1 MNNTFKKR
9 VDELGR
15 IVIPKQIRNTFKI
28 RDFDELEL
36 YIEDDN
42 IILKKTGGIFLLKE
56 KFDNVLSFMGKYLLI
71 NAFILEQNK
80 VVSTNI
86 SYIKDNSILLTDI
99 NDFLISQDQKELL
112 FENDIRV
119 NGYIK
124 TYQLIRD
131 SNLYGYIVFVSDKLK
146 GDIDIYKDITN
157 ILLDIIK

>member
-56 KFDNVLSFMGKYLLI
+56 KFDNFLNFIGKYLLI
-71 NAFILEQNK
+71 NAFILERNK

-86 SYIKDNSILLTDI
+86 SDIKDNSILLTDI
-99 NDFLISQDQKELL
+99 NDFLINQDQKELL
-112 FENDIRV
+112 FDNDIRV

-146 GDIDIYKDITN
+146 EDIDIYKDITN

>member
-56 KFDNVLSFMGKYLLI
+56 KFDNVLNFIGKYLLI
-71 NAFILEQNK
+71 NTFILEQNK

-86 SYIKDNSILLTDI
+86 SDIKDNSILLTDI
-99 NDFLISQDQKELL
+99 NDFLINQDQKELL
-112 FENDIRV
+112 FDNDIRV

-146 GDIDIYKDITN
+146 DDIDIYKDITN

>member
-42 IILKKTGGIFLLKE
+42 IILKKSGGIFLLKE
-56 KFDNVLSFMGKYLLI
+56 KFDNFLNFIGKYLLI

-86 SYIKDNSILLTDI
+86 SDIKDNSILLTDI
-99 NDFLISQDQKELL
+99 NDFLINQDQKELL
-112 FENDIRV
+112 FDNDIRV

-146 GDIDIYKDITN
+146 DDIDIYKDITN

>member
-131 SNLYGYIVFVSDKLK
+131 SNLYGYIVFVSDKL
-146 GDIDIYKDITN
+146 
-157 ILLDIIK
+157 

>member
-56 KFDNVLSFMGKYLLI
+56 KFDKVLNFIGKYLLI

-86 SYIKDNSILLTDI
+86 SDIKDNLILLTDI
-99 NDFLISQDQKELL
+99 NDFLINQDQKELL
-112 FENDIRV
+112 FDNDIRV

-146 GDIDIYKDITN
+146 DDIDIYKDITN

>member
-56 KFDNVLSFMGKYLLI
+56 KFDNVLNFIGKYLLI
-71 NAFILEQNK
+71 NTFILEQNK

-86 SYIKDNSILLTDI
+86 SDIKDNSILLTDI
-99 NDFLISQDQKELL
+99 NDFLINQDQKELL
-112 FENDIRV
+112 FDNDIRV

-124 TYQLIRD
+124 TFQLIRD

-146 GDIDIYKDITN
+146 DDIDIYKDITN

>member
-36 YIEDDN
+36 YIEEDN
-42 IILKKTGGIFLLKE
+42 IILKKSGGIFLLKE
-56 KFDNVLSFMGKYLLI
+56 KFDNVLNFIGKYLLI

-86 SYIKDNSILLTDI
+86 SDIKDNSILLTDI
-99 NDFLISQDQKELL
+99 NDFLINQDQRELL

-146 GDIDIYKDITN
+146 DDIDIYKDITN

>member
-71 NAFILEQNK
+71 DAFILEQNK

-99 NDFLISQDQKELL
+99 NDFLINQDQKELL

-146 GDIDIYKDITN
+146 EDIDIYKDITN

>member
-42 IILKKTGGIFLLKE
+42 IILKKSGGIFLLKE
-56 KFDNVLSFMGKYLLI
+56 KFDNVLNFIGKYLLI

-86 SYIKDNSILLTDI
+86 SDIKDNSILLTDI
-99 NDFLISQDQKELL
+99 NDFLINQDQRELL

-146 GDIDIYKDITN
+146 DDIDIYKDITN

>member
-56 KFDNVLSFMGKYLLI
+56 KFDNVLNFIGKYLLI

-86 SYIKDNSILLTDI
+86 SDIKDNLILLTDI
-99 NDFLISQDQKELL
+99 NDFLINQDQKELL
-112 FENDIRV
+112 FDNDIRV

-146 GDIDIYKDITN
+146 DDIDIYKDITN

>member
-42 IILKKTGGIFLLKE
+42 IILKKSGGIFLLKE
-56 KFDNVLSFMGKYLLI
+56 KFDNVLNFIGKYLLI

-86 SYIKDNSILLTDI
+86 SNIKDNSILLTDI
-99 NDFLISQDQKELL
+99 NDFLINQDQRELL

-146 GDIDIYKDITN
+146 DDIDIYKDITN

>member
-56 KFDNVLSFMGKYLLI
+56 KFDNVLNFIGKYLLI
-71 NAFILEQNK
+71 NTFILEQNK

-86 SYIKDNSILLTDI
+86 SDIKDNSILLNDI
-99 NDFLISQDQKELL
+99 NDFLINQDQKELL
-112 FENDIRV
+112 FDNDIRV

-146 GDIDIYKDITN
+146 DDIDIYKDITN

>member
-56 KFDNVLSFMGKYLLI
+56 KFDNVLNFVGKYLLI
-71 NAFILEQNK
+71 NTFILEQNK

-86 SYIKDNSILLTDI
+86 SDIKDNSILLTDI
-99 NDFLISQDQKELL
+99 NDFLINQDQKELL
-112 FENDIRV
+112 FDNDIRV

-146 GDIDIYKDITN
+146 DDIDIYKDITN

>member
-42 IILKKTGGIFLLKE
+42 IILKKSGGIFLLKE
-56 KFDNVLSFMGKYLLI
+56 KFDNFLNFIGKYLLI

-86 SYIKDNSILLTDI
+86 SDIKDNLILLTDI
-99 NDFLISQDQKELL
+99 NDFLINQDQKELL
-112 FENDIRV
+112 FDNDIRV

-146 GDIDIYKDITN
+146 DDIDIYKDITN

>member
-56 KFDNVLSFMGKYLLI
+56 KFDNFLNFIGKYLLI

-86 SYIKDNSILLTDI
+86 SDIKDNSILLNDI
-99 NDFLISQDQKELL
+99 NDFLINQDQKELL
-112 FENDIRV
+112 FDNDIRV

-146 GDIDIYKDITN
+146 DDIDIYKDITN

>member
-42 IILKKTGGIFLLKE
+42 IILKKSGGIFLLKE
-56 KFDNVLSFMGKYLLI
+56 KFDIFLNFIGKYLLI

-86 SYIKDNSILLTDI
+86 SDIKDNSILLTDI
-99 NDFLISQDQKELL
+99 NDFLINQDQKELL
-112 FENDIRV
+112 FDNDIRV

-146 GDIDIYKDITN
+146 DDIDIYKDITN

>member
-42 IILKKTGGIFLLKE
+42 IILKKSGGIFLLKE
-56 KFDNVLSFMGKYLLI
+56 KFNNVLNFIGKYLLI

-86 SYIKDNSILLTDI
+86 SDIKDNSILLTDI
-99 NDFLISQDQKELL
+99 NDFLINQDQRELL

-146 GDIDIYKDITN
+146 DDIDIYKDITN

>member
-42 IILKKTGGIFLLKE
+42 IILKKSGGIFLLKE
-56 KFDNVLSFMGKYLLI
+56 KFDNVLNFISKYLLI

-80 VVSTNI
+80 IVSTNI
-86 SYIKDNSILLTDI
+86 SDIKDNSILLTDI
-99 NDFLISQDQKELL
+99 NDFLINQDQKELL

-146 GDIDIYKDITN
+146 EDIDIYKDITN

>member
-1 MNNTFKKR
+1 
-9 VDELGR
+9 
-15 IVIPKQIRNTFKI
+15 
-28 RDFDELEL
+28 
-36 YIEDDN
+36 
-42 IILKKTGGIFLLKE
+42 
-56 KFDNVLSFMGKYLLI
+56 MGKYLLI

-146 GDIDIYKDITN
+146 ENIDIYKDITN

>member
-56 KFDNVLSFMGKYLLI
+56 KFDNVLNFIGKYLLI

-86 SYIKDNSILLTDI
+86 SDIKDNSILLTDI
-99 NDFLISQDQKELL
+99 NDFLINQDQKELL
-112 FENDIRV
+112 FDNDIRV

-146 GDIDIYKDITN
+146 DDIDIYKDITN

>member
-56 KFDNVLSFMGKYLLI
+56 KFDNVLNFICKYLLI
-71 NAFILEQNK
+71 NTFILEQNK

-86 SYIKDNSILLTDI
+86 SDIKDNSILLTDI
-99 NDFLISQDQKELL
+99 NDFLINQDQKELL
-112 FENDIRV
+112 FDNDIRV

-146 GDIDIYKDITN
+146 DDIDIYKDITN

>member
-99 NDFLISQDQKELL
+99 NDFLINQDQKELL

-146 GDIDIYKDITN
+146 EDIDIYKDITN

>member
-42 IILKKTGGIFLLKE
+42 IILKKSGGIFLLKE
-56 KFDNVLSFMGKYLLI
+56 KFDNVLDFIGKYLLI

-86 SYIKDNSILLTDI
+86 SDIKDNSILLTDI
-99 NDFLISQDQKELL
+99 NDFLINQDQRELL

-146 GDIDIYKDITN
+146 DDIDIYKDITN

>member
-42 IILKKTGGIFLLKE
+42 IILKKSGGIFLLKE
-56 KFDNVLSFMGKYLLI
+56 KFDNVLNFIGKYLLI

-86 SYIKDNSILLTDI
+86 SDIKDNSILLTDI
-99 NDFLISQDQKELL
+99 NDFLINQDQKELL
-112 FENDIRV
+112 FDNDIRV

-146 GDIDIYKDITN
+146 DDIDIYKDITN

>member
-56 KFDNVLSFMGKYLLI
+56 KFDNVLNFIGKYLLI
-71 NAFILEQNK
+71 NTFILEQNK

-86 SYIKDNSILLTDI
+86 SDIKDNSILLTDI
-99 NDFLISQDQKELL
+99 NDFLINQDQKELL
-112 FENDIRV
+112 FDNDIKV

-146 GDIDIYKDITN
+146 DDIDIYKDITN

>member
-146 GDIDIYKDITN
+146 ENIDIYKDITN

>member
-42 IILKKTGGIFLLKE
+42 IILKKSGGIFLLKE
-56 KFDNVLSFMGKYLLI
+56 KFDNVLNFISKYLLI

-80 VVSTNI
+80 IVSTNI
-86 SYIKDNSILLTDI
+86 SDIKDNSILLTDI
-99 NDFLISQDQKELL
+99 NDFLINQDKKELV
-112 FENDIRV
+112 FDNEIKV

-146 GDIDIYKDITN
+146 DDIDIYKDITN

>member
-42 IILKKTGGIFLLKE
+42 IILKKSGGIFLLKE
-56 KFDNVLSFMGKYLLI
+56 KFDNFLNFIDKYLLI

-80 VVSTNI
+80 IVSTNI
-86 SYIKDNSILLTDI
+86 SDIKDNSILLTDI
-99 NDFLISQDQKELL
+99 NDFLINQDQKELL
-112 FENDIRV
+112 FDNDIRV

-146 GDIDIYKDITN
+146 DDIDIYKDITN

>member
-36 YIEDDN
+36 YIEDDK

-146 GDIDIYKDITN
+146 ENIDIYKDITN

>member
-56 KFDNVLSFMGKYLLI
+56 KFDNFLNFIGKYLLI
-71 NAFILEQNK
+71 NAFILGQNK

-86 SYIKDNSILLTDI
+86 SDIKDNSILLTDI
-99 NDFLISQDQKELL
+99 NDFLINQDQKELL
-112 FENDIRV
+112 FDNDIRV

-146 GDIDIYKDITN
+146 DDIDIYKDITN

>member
-146 GDIDIYKDITN
+146 EDIDIYKDITN

>member
-42 IILKKTGGIFLLKE
+42 IILKKSGGIFLLKE
-56 KFDNVLSFMGKYLLI
+56 KFDNVLNFIGKYLFI

-86 SYIKDNSILLTDI
+86 SDIKDNSILLTDI
-99 NDFLISQDQKELL
+99 NDFLINQDQRELL

-146 GDIDIYKDITN
+146 DDVDIYKDITN

>member
-56 KFDNVLSFMGKYLLI
+56 KFDNVLNFISKYLLI

-146 GDIDIYKDITN
+146 EDIDIYKDITN

>member
-42 IILKKTGGIFLLKE
+42 IILKRSGGIFLLKE
-56 KFDNVLSFMGKYLLI
+56 KFDNVLNFIGKYLLI

-86 SYIKDNSILLTDI
+86 SDIKDNSILLTDI
-99 NDFLISQDQKELL
+99 NDFLINQDQRELL

-146 GDIDIYKDITN
+146 DDIDIYKDITN